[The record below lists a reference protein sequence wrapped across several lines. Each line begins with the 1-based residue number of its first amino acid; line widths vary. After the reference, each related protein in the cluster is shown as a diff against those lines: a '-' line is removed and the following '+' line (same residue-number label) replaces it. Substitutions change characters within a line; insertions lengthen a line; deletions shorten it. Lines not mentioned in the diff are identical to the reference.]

1 MKHKCDRLVES
12 YFSKMSQIPAIFF
25 CQVDEN
31 MKVAQ
36 KRDAVRQGMF
46 YFRKDICK
54 GITSSNLTN
63 IAVDVQHMPC
73 PLTIFFPFPLSH
85 VKVEMLFWMDV
96 ALHRMGH
103 AAMQK
108 STP

>member
-1 MKHKCDRLVES
+1 
-12 YFSKMSQIPAIFF
+12 
-25 CQVDEN
+25 

-54 GITSSNLTN
+54 GMTRSNLINTL
-63 IAVDVQHMPC
+63 VDVKYISC
-73 PLTIFFPFPLSH
+73 LLTISPFPLSSM
-85 VKVEMLFWMDV
+85 KVETLLWMDV
-96 ALHRMGH
+96 ALHRMGQ
-103 AAMQK
+103 APMQK